1 MTNLPEPV
9 RPSGAS
15 HLRASD
21 ADRERIVKV
30 LGEALADGRL
40 DVQEHSERLDAVYQ
54 AKTMGEL
61 EPITYDLAATSPQ
74 PHAQTRPADRSA
86 NGPVVDPAGA
96 SEHVDQM
103 VAIFGGVER
112 KGRWRL
118 RRRSRAVAV
127 FGGIDL
133 DLSDATF
140 DAPEVVIEL
149 FAMFGGVDVSLPE
162 GVVVRNEAS
171 GILGG
176 ISVKTGDTDPPPDAP
191 VVVIRGVAIFGGA
204 DFHTKKRRRHHF
216 DH

>member
-40 DVQEHSERLDAVYQ
+40 DVTEHSERLNAVYQ
-54 AKTMGEL
+54 AKTIGEL
-61 EPITYDLAATSPQ
+61 EPITYDLAEAPPQ
-74 PHAQTRPADRSA
+74 PHPQPRPSDGFAHS
-86 NGPVVDPAGA
+86 PVVDPAGA
-96 SEHVDQM
+96 SESVDQM
-103 VAIFGGVER
+103 IAIFGGVER

-127 FGGIDL
+127 FGGVDL
-133 DLSDATF
+133 DLSEATF

-149 FAMFGGVDVSLPE
+149 FAIFGGVDVSLPE

-171 GILGG
+171 GIMGG
-176 ISVKTGDTDPPPDAP
+176 ISVKTGDAPPSPDAP
-191 VVVIRGVAIFGGA
+191 VVVIKGVAFFGGA
-204 DFHTKKRRRHHF
+204 DFHPKKRKWF
-216 DH
+216 G

>member
-40 DVQEHSERLDAVYQ
+40 DVNEHSERLDAVYE

-61 EPITYDLAATSPQ
+61 EPITYDLAATPGHPQ
-74 PHAQTRPADRSA
+74 PRPADRSA
-86 NGPVVDPAGA
+86 NTPVVDPAGA
-96 SEHVDQM
+96 SESVDQM
-103 VAIFGGVER
+103 IAIFGGVER

-127 FGGIDL
+127 FGGVDL
-133 DLSDATF
+133 DLSEATF

-149 FAMFGGVDVSLPE
+149 FALFGGVDVSLPE
-162 GVVVRNEAS
+162 GVVIRNEAS
-171 GILGG
+171 GIMGG
-176 ISVKTGDTDPPPDAP
+176 ISVKTGDAPPSPDAP
-191 VVVIRGVAIFGGA
+191 VVVIKGVAIFGGA
-204 DFHTKKRRRHHF
+204 DFHPKKRKWF
-216 DH
+216 G